1 MPKTKAPASTQKKYA
16 SKMHRIYAD
25 EFIIDGIDA
34 LAVIENKS
42 RSEILAQ
49 LAKRHLRSKA
59 AKLRKSG
66 FKLSSDIFAK

>member
-1 MPKTKAPASTQKKYA
+1 MPKTPSTKRSPYED
-16 SKMHRIYAD
+16 KMHRIYAD
-25 EFIIDGIDA
+25 KEIIEGIDA
-34 LAVIENKS
+34 LAEIENKS

-66 FKLSSDIFAK
+66 YKLPAEIFAK